1 MKSARLERRLDHDG
15 VVVQR
20 PDLLSVGKPGSQ
32 QHLHEYRSIAGV
44 SHRYLIEKALSVD
57 NVFVFLMI
65 FAYFK
70 VPAMYQHKV
79 LFWGIIGA
87 LVMRAICIAAGVT
100 LLKQFHWLIYVFGAF
115 LIITGIKMAITKD
128 KKIDPEKN
136 PVLKAFRRMM
146 PVTPNFVG
154 DKFFTKIDGR
164 RWATPLFIVLLFIEM
179 TDLIFAV
186 DSIPAILA
194 ITRDPFI
201 VYTSNVFA
209 ILGCAPVFCACRHHA
224 VVPLPALRA
233 CRLFWC
239 SSAARWCSP
248 MWWAKCR
255 SAFRWAL
262 WPAC

>member
-1 MKSARLERRLDHDG
+1 LR
-15 VVVQR
+15 
-20 PDLLSVGKPGSQ
+20 
-32 QHLHEYRSIAGV
+32 
-44 SHRYLIEKALSVD
+44 KALSVD

-87 LVMRAICIAAGVT
+87 LIMRAICIAAGVT

-154 DKFFTKIDGR
+154 DKFFTRIDGR

-179 TDLIFAV
+179 TDVIFAV

-209 ILGCAPVFCACRHHA
+209 ILG
-224 VVPLPALRA
+224 LRA
-233 CRLFWC
+233 LYFALAGIMQLFHYLHYGLSVILVFVGGKMVLTDVVGKVPVGISLGFVAGVLILSVVLSLWIPPKKGELTEEL
-239 SSAARWCSP
+239 AHSP
-248 MWWAKCR
+248 
-255 SAFRWAL
+255 STPID
-262 WPAC
+262 PAEAIEPRTA